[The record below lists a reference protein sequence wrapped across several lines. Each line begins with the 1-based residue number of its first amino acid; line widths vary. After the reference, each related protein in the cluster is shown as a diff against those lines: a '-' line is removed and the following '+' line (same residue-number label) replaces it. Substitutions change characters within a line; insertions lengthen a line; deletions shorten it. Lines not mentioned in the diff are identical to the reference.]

1 MEGLNAFQLKSI
13 SIKNLDSEMKERRI
27 FNECSVKL
35 AFTKPSL
42 DKQEDVLIV

>member
-1 MEGLNAFQLKSI
+1 
-13 SIKNLDSEMKERRI
+13 MKERRI

-42 DKQEDVLIV
+42 DKQEDVLIVSSKMLIVDE